1 MQLEYAFL
9 WNLQGF
15 PHIPIDFDRLI
26 KHVLPN
32 TSKYDISISFSETQQ
47 HVVLPES

>member
-15 PHIPIDFDRLI
+15 PYITIDFDRLI
-26 KHVLPN
+26 KLVVPN
-32 TSKYDISISFSETQQ
+32 TLKNDISISFSKMQQ
-47 HVVLPES
+47 HVVLPKS